1 MMRVLKPGGQLVVL
15 EFSQPRHFPFK
26 QLYWFYFK
34 AILPTVGKLVSKDPR
49 AYTYLPES
57 VEAFPY
63 GAAFEQELERAG
75 LIPKRTRPVT
85 FGIATIYQARKEA

>member
-1 MMRVLKPGGQLVVL
+1 M
-15 EFSQPRHFPFK
+15 
-26 QLYWFYFK
+26 
-34 AILPTVGKLVSKDPR
+34 SKDPR

-75 LIPKRTRPVT
+75 LMPKRTRPVT